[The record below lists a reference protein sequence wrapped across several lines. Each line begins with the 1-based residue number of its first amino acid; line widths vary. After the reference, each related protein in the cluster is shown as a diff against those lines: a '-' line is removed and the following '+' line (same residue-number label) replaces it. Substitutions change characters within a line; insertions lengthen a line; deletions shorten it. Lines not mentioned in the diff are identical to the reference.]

1 MPKDFKP
8 FSIYDDDEEPKG
20 PPAPPPASE
29 DDLGLEIE
37 DGPGPEYIKAR
48 EDLLKQL
55 GLDASSDAA
64 KIPAAPTEPP
74 SENLEQAPFLQGQA
88 DQSVEDRAQAIIR
101 TRRETGKIRDRRKV
115 ASIFDK
121 PIEPDRP
128 IRPGKSSWHPL
139 GHRAQAFWFLFP
151 ALLLFCLFY
160 LYPMVKGFQISL
172 THYDPLGHS
181 VPVGWGNY
189 DKAFGDSF
197 FWQTVVNA
205 VAFTLASI
213 VVGFWPPIFLA
224 ILLNEITRGQ
234 GLLKVL
240 YLLPFVIPVVPAAN
254 LWRWMFDDGFG
265 VFNELLR
272 ALTGDPH
279 LTVGWLTDP
288 RWALLSIVAMFV
300 WKNMGWFMLIY
311 YASLQN
317 LPDELYE
324 AA

>member
-8 FSIYDDDEEPKG
+8 FSIYDDDEEKK
-20 PPAPPPASE
+20 PPELPADLGQPSQ

-37 DGPGPEYIKAR
+37 DGPEPEYIKAR
-48 EDLLKQL
+48 EDLLRQL
-55 GLDASSDAA
+55 GLDASGDVS
-64 KIPAAPTEPP
+64 KIPAAPTAPP
-74 SENLEQAPFLQGQA
+74 SENLENAPFLQGQA
-88 DQSVEDRAQAIIR
+88 DQSVEDRAKAIIQN
-101 TRRETGKIRDRRKV
+101 RRETGKIRDRRKV

-121 PIEPDRP
+121 PIEPDKP
-128 IRPGKSSWHPL
+128 IKAGKGEWHPL

-172 THYDPLGHS
+172 THSSPLGNS
-181 VPVGWGNY
+181 MPVGWDNY
-189 DKAFGDSF
+189 EKAFGDSF

-213 VVGFWPPIFLA
+213 VIGFWPPIFLA

-234 GLLKVL
+234 GILKVL

-265 VFNELLR
+265 VF
-272 ALTGDPH
+272 
-279 LTVGWLTDP
+279 
-288 RWALLSIVAMFV
+288 
-300 WKNMGWFMLIY
+300 
-311 YASLQN
+311 
-317 LPDELYE
+317 
-324 AA
+324 